1 MTNLPC
7 LAQTLGL
14 QFHWWPPGV
23 SGVPRAAVL
32 REALSALLQ
41 SCINEVRAAVLASP
55 ALPHLVMILA
65 GALLP

>member
-1 MTNLPC
+1 M
-7 LAQTLGL
+7 
-14 QFHWWPPGV
+14 
-23 SGVPRAAVL
+23 L